1 MGIVAF
7 IIVLC
12 AMVVIHEFGHF
23 IVAKM
28 LGIGVEVFSVG
39 FGPRLFGFKYG
50 DTDYRFSAVPLGGYV
65 RFRGENLEMLQG
77 KSDAPADEFNSHPKW
92 KRFLVALAGPA
103 FNIATALLIPTI
115 GILIGFRDTADHSQQ
130 PVIGYVLE
138 NSAAKKA
145 GLMPGDKI
153 LAVEGNDKV
162 TWDDVRFEV
171 FLRPGEPIP
180 MKVERNGQMMDVT
193 LTPAT
198 RELGRDKIGEA
209 GMEAAIPMKQATIS
223 SVEPGKPGAL
233 AGMKSGDKVTAV
245 NDQPLKSWSEFKNA
259 LQTSNGQPIKVTV
272 ERDGKPL
279 DLTATPALI
288 DGEYKLAIG
297 INILNMATLVKTSS
311 VTDALRHG
319 WDYNWRIMRGTAI
332 GFRQIFSG
340 SRSVRD
346 SVQGPIGMATATV
359 ETYNAG
365 GWASMISWMGFLSL
379 NLGIFNLLPS
389 PVLDGGMIVMLFV
402 EGLMGLVGWTMTMK
416 LRERIQTVGL
426 AIVGVLFIFVFGND
440 FLREGEKYFGK
451 KSAPPAQVQQQAQP
465 QQQAPAQT
473 EQSPQPASK

>member
-50 DTDYRFSAVPLGGYV
+50 ETDYRFSAVPLGGYV

-130 PVIGYVLE
+130 PVIGYVLKD
-138 NSAAKKA
+138 SAAQKA
-145 GLMPGDKI
+145 GLQPGDKI
-153 LAVEGNDKV
+153 LAVEGNDKA
-162 TWDDVRFEV
+162 TWDDIRFEI
-171 FLRPGEPIP
+171 FLRPGENIP
-180 MKVERNGQMMDVT
+180 LKIERNGEVKDIM
-193 LTPAT
+193 LTPVT
-198 RELGRDKIGEA
+198 RQLGRDKIGEA
-209 GMEAAIPMKQATIS
+209 GFEAATPIKQVTVT
-223 SVEPGKPGAL
+223 SVEAGKPGAL
-233 AGMKSGDKVTAV
+233 AGMKSGDKITAV
-245 NDQPLKSWSEFKNA
+245 NGEPLKSWSEFKNA
-259 LQTSNGQPIKVTV
+259 LQVSNGQPITVTV
-272 ERDGKPL
+272 ERDNAPL
-279 DLTATPALI
+279 DLTATPALA

-297 INILNMATLVKTSS
+297 ISILNMSTLVKTSS
-311 VTDALRHG
+311 VTDALRYG
-319 WDYNWRIMRGTAI
+319 WDYNWRILRGTAI

-359 ETYNAG
+359 DTYNAG

-379 NLGIFNLLPS
+379 NLGIFNLLPI
-389 PVLDGGMIVMLFV
+389 PVLDGGMILTILL
-402 EGLMGLVGWTMTMK
+402 EGLMGLVGMTMTMK
-416 LRERIQTVGL
+416 LRERIQSVGL
-426 AIVGVLFIFVFGND
+426 VIVFALIIFVFGND
-440 FLREGEKYFGK
+440 GLRIGENIYNKFSS
-451 KSAPPAQVQQQAQP
+451 KSDQTQTTQPSQQQPAAAP
-465 QQQAPAQT
+465 QA
-473 EQSPQPASK
+473 SPNK

>member
-1 MGIVAF
+1 MGLVAF

-12 AMVVIHEFGHF
+12 LMVVIHEFGHF

-115 GILIGFRDTADHSQQ
+115 GILIGFRDSADHSQQ
-130 PVIGYVLE
+130 PTIGYVLKD
-138 NSAAKKA
+138 SAAQKA
-145 GLMPGDKI
+145 GLQPGDKI
-153 LAVEGNDKV
+153 LAIEGNNKV
-162 TWDDVRFEV
+162 TWNDVRFEV
-171 FLRPGEPIP
+171 FLRPDENIP
-180 MKVERNGQMMDVT
+180 LKIERNGQVMDLT
-193 LTPAT
+193 LTPAP
-198 RELGRDKIGEA
+198 RQFGRDKIGEA
-209 GMEAAIPMKQATIS
+209 GMEAATPMKQATVT
-223 SVEPGKPGAL
+223 SVEAGKPGAL
-233 AGMKSGDKVTAV
+233 AGMQSGDKITAV
-245 NDQPLKSWSEFKNA
+245 NGQPLKSWSEFKNA
-259 LQTSNGQPIKVTV
+259 LQASNGQPITISV
-272 ERDGKPL
+272 ERNNSPV

-297 INILNMATLVKTSS
+297 ISIMPLSTLVKTSS
-311 VTDALRHG
+311 VMEALRYG
-319 WDYNWRIMRGTAI
+319 WDYNWRILRGTVI
-332 GFRQIFSG
+332 GFRQMFAG

-346 SVQGPIGMATATV
+346 SLQGPVGMATATI

-379 NLGIFNLLPS
+379 NLGIFNLLPI
-389 PVLDGGMIVMLFV
+389 PVLDGGMILMLFV

-426 AIVGVLFIFVFGND
+426 AIVGALIIFVFGND
-440 FLREGEKYFGK
+440 FWRLGENYFNK
-451 KSAPPAQVQQQAQP
+451 KSAQPAQVQQPAQP
-465 QQQAPAQT
+465 QQAPAQT
-473 EQSPQPASK
+473 EQSPQPTGK

>member
-1 MGIVAF
+1 MGLVAF
-7 IIVLC
+7 IIVLRL
-12 AMVVIHEFGHF
+12 MVVIHEFGHF

-50 DTDYRFSAVPLGGYV
+50 ETDYRFSAIPLGGYV

-115 GILIGFRDTADHSQQ
+115 GILIGFRDSADHSQQ
-130 PVIGYVLE
+130 PTIGYVLKD
-138 NSAAKKA
+138 SAAQKA
-145 GLMPGDKI
+145 GLQPGDKI
-153 LAVEGNDKV
+153 LAIEGNNKV

-171 FLRPGEPIP
+171 FLRPGENIP
-180 MKVERNGQMMDVT
+180 LKIERNGQVMDVT
-193 LTPAT
+193 MTPAT
-198 RELGRDKIGEA
+198 RQFGRDKIGEA
-209 GMEAAIPMKQATIS
+209 GMEAATPMKQATVT
-223 SVEPGKPGAL
+223 SVEAGKPGAL
-233 AGMKSGDKVTAV
+233 AGLQSGDKITAV
-245 NDQPLKSWSEFKNA
+245 NGQPLKSWSEFKNA
-259 LQTSNGQPIKVTV
+259 LQTSNGQPITISV
-272 ERDGKPL
+272 ERNNSPL
-279 DLTATPALI
+279 DLSATPALM

-297 INILNMATLVKTSS
+297 ISIMPLSTLVKTSS
-311 VTDALRHG
+311 VMEALRYG
-319 WDYNWRIMRGTAI
+319 WDYNWRILRGTVI
-332 GFRQIFSG
+332 GFRQMFAG

-346 SVQGPIGMATATV
+346 SLQGPVGMATATI

-379 NLGIFNLLPS
+379 NLGIFNLLPI
-389 PVLDGGMIVMLFV
+389 PVLDGGMILMLFV

-426 AIVGVLFIFVFGND
+426 AIVGALIIFVFGND
-440 FLREGEKYFGK
+440 FWRLGENYFNK
-451 KSAPPAQVQQQAQP
+451 KSAQPAQVQQPAQP
-465 QQQAPAQT
+465 QQAPAQT
-473 EQSPQPASK
+473 EQSPQPTGK